1 MDLKIH
7 GFEPGGPIPGTF
19 ALGVPGTD
27 GPVTWG
33 GNRNP
38 ALSWSGLPEGT
49 RSLAMIVV
57 DPDAPASGELVN
69 IEGKRI
75 PKDFPRGDFHHWVL
89 VDIPPDLPIIAEGI
103 DSQRVQEGG
112 KAVGGTDYG
121 VRGRNDYTDWFAG
134 DPQME
139 GVYGG
144 WDGPCPPW
152 NDERVHSYRFVV
164 YAIDVDTLGLS
175 DRFTGGDARQ
185 AMAGHIL
192 DRAEIVGLYAI
203 NPDARQS

>member
-1 MDLKIH
+1 MELKIH
-7 GFEPGGPIPGTF
+7 GFEPDGPIPSTF

-38 ALSWSGLPEGT
+38 AISWSDLPEGT
-49 RSLAMIVV
+49 LSLVMIVV

-69 IEGKRI
+69 IEGKTI
-75 PKDFPRGDFHHWVL
+75 PKEFPRGDFHHWVL
-89 VDIPPDLPIIAEGI
+89 VDIPPDLPLIAEGI
-103 DSQRVQEGG
+103 DSQGVQEGG

-152 NDERVHSYRFVV
+152 NDERVHRYYFRL
-164 YAIDVDTLGLS
+164 YALDVESLGL
-175 DRFTGGDARQ
+175 TGNFSAAEAHEAMKGHVLGQ
-185 AMAGHIL
+185 AQFMGTYTF
-192 DRAEIVGLYAI
+192 GLV
-203 NPDARQS
+203 S